1 MQASSAGEA
10 SRTAVLLG
18 VALLGLAA
26 CGQEV
31 PGTASEAAAVGA
43 EPASA
48 RATVEGEV
56 EVLVEDHPEHA
67 LVRHFLHTA
76 NGRLELR
83 FDGKAPEL
91 RSGSRVRV
99 DGAQREEI
107 LALDPSG
114 AGVTTLAAAA
124 VPNTFGEQRTLVV
137 LVNFRDKPVQPWT
150 IEQTR
155 SLVFGE
161 VDAFVRENSSAQ
173 AWLAGDVL
181 GWFTLPL
188 DSTVCDQLGIA
199 SHARQAAAAAG
210 ADLASYRRLVYL
222 FPNTP
227 ACAWSG
233 AGSVG
238 GDPSQS
244 WINGHFRL
252 DVVGHE
258 LGHNLGLYHAH
269 SLGCSDG
276 SVVGAGCTAL
286 EYGDGVDIMGW
297 SKAGHFNAFNKERL
311 GWMGGGAAPSIATV
325 EASGTY
331 AVGPYAAAGTGVRA
345 LKIPKGT
352 DPVTGRRTWYYVEY
366 RQAVGFDAILAST
379 TSMLSAANVLG
390 GVVVHTGSA
399 DESGNTGF
407 LLDMTPETYELYA
420 RDPALP
426 VGRSF
431 SDPAAGVAITTQRAD
446 ASGAVVAVT
455 LGPGQTD
462 CVRASPAVTVTPS
475 TQSGAAGSGLAYQV
489 TVTNRDAPSCGGSD
503 FALQAAVPSA
513 WSGSFAARTLT
524 VSAGASA
531 STPLTVTSPSA
542 AAAGAYEIP
551 ITVAS
556 AAHTGSVAASYVVS
570 PAPTVTVTTDAPSYP
585 RNRTVALTATVQVG
599 GVPAAGG
606 AVTFLLETPSGA
618 RVTHPATVD
627 GSGVAVSSHRV
638 TRKDPPGT
646 YRVTATAVHQ
656 GATGVATTSFTVQ

>member
-1 MQASSAGEA
+1 MQAPSSSEAG
-10 SRTAVLLG
+10 RTAVLLG
-18 VALLGLAA
+18 VALIGLAA
-26 CGQEV
+26 CGGEV
-31 PGTASEAAAVGA
+31 ADTAGEAAAIGA
-43 EPASA
+43 EHASA

-56 EVLVEDHPEHA
+56 EVLVEDHPAHA
-67 LVRHFLHTA
+67 RIRHFLHTA
-76 NGRLELR
+76 KGRLELR

-91 RSGSRVRV
+91 RTGSRIRV
-99 DGAQREEI
+99 DGTQSAEI

-114 AGVTTLAAAA
+114 AGVTTLATAA

-150 IEQTR
+150 VEQTR

-161 VDAFVRENSSAQ
+161 VGDFVRENSSAQ

-199 SHARQAAAAAG
+199 SHAKQAAAAAG
-210 ADLASYRRLVYL
+210 ADLTSYRRLVYL
-222 FPNTP
+222 FPNTS
-227 ACAWSG
+227 ACTWSG

-238 GDPSQS
+238 GSPSQS

-276 SVVGAGCTAL
+276 SVVGPGCTAL
-286 EYGDGVDIMGW
+286 EYGDGLDIMGW

-311 GWMGGGAAPSIATV
+311 GWLGGGALPSIATV

-352 DPVTGRRTWYYVEY
+352 DPVTGRRTWYYVEF

-379 TSMLSAANVLG
+379 TSMMSAANVLS

-399 DESGNTGF
+399 EESGNTGF
-407 LLDMTPETYELYA
+407 LLDMTPETYDLYA

-431 SDPAAGVAITTQRAD
+431 TDPAAGVTIATDRAD
-446 ASGAVVAVT
+446 ASGAIVAVT
-455 LGPGQTD
+455 LGQGQTD
-462 CVRASPAVTVTPS
+462 CVRASPAVTVSPA

-503 FALQAAVPSA
+503 FSLQAATPFA

-524 VSAGASA
+524 VPAGASA
-531 STPLTVTSPSA
+531 STSLTVTSPSTA
-542 AAAGAYEIP
+542 VAGGYAIP

-556 AAHTGSVAASYVVS
+556 AAHTGSAAASYVVAAA
-570 PAPTVTVTTDAPSYP
+570 PAVTVTTDAPSYT
-585 RNRTVALTATVQVG
+585 RNRTVTLTATVQVG
-599 GVPAAGG
+599 GVPAPGS
-606 AVTFLLETPSGA
+606 AVTFVLETPSGA
-618 RVTHPATVD
+618 RSAHSATAN
-627 GSGVAVSSHRV
+627 GSGVAVSTHRV

-646 YRVTATAVHQ
+646 YRVTASAVHQ